1 MQAAN
6 SLFRQELSSFE
17 CQLLSCQ
24 RRCAVPQ
31 DPSLSRQPA
40 LLLQGDT
47 EALQGLSVT
56 PMCDRG
62 KVVVS
67 TNQLRFINFF
77 LKVRSGVM
85 LQSSPLS
92 VCLSADDMP
101 QASLAEAALQK
112 SCTASSGP

>member
-1 MQAAN
+1 M
-6 SLFRQELSSFE
+6 
-17 CQLLSCQ
+17 
-24 RRCAVPQ
+24 
-31 DPSLSRQPA
+31 
-40 LLLQGDT
+40 LLQGDT

-85 LQSSPLS
+85 LQIMHCRSGSEIQRMT
-92 VCLSADDMP
+92 CLM
-101 QASLAEAALQK
+101 QALASSLAKPFA
-112 SCTASSGP
+112 ASSAHQGCTCADQHRAMRRSTVPNIINTHQV